1 MTTEDITKNMEELA
15 IARVAIRELGDRLAT
30 AEKIHTQIRNETL
43 DEVARELE
51 RLTIAFGVDTV
62 HSFMVLIKDMKK

>member
-30 AEKIHTQIRNETL
+30 AEKTHIQIRNETL

>member
-30 AEKIHTQIRNETL
+30 AEKTHIQIRNETL
-43 DEVARELE
+43 DEVARELD

>member
-30 AEKIHTQIRNETL
+30 AEKTHIQIRNETL
-43 DEVARELE
+43 DEVAREIE

>member
-1 MTTEDITKNMEELA
+1 MTAEEITFNMEELA

-30 AEKIHTQIRNETL
+30 AEKTHIQIRNETL

>member
-15 IARVAIRELGDRLAT
+15 IARVAIRELGGRLAT
-30 AEKIHTQIRNETL
+30 AEKTHTQIRNETL

-62 HSFMVLIKDMKK
+62 HSFMVLIKDMKR

>member
-62 HSFMVLIKDMKK
+62 HSFMVLIKDMKR